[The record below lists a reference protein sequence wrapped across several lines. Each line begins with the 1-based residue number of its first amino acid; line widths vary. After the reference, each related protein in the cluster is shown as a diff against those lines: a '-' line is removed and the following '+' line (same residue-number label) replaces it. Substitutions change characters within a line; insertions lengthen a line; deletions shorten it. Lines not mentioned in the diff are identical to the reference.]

1 MTQRHSF
8 LAPPEKNSAVLYY
21 PSDLW
26 EDLKCLIIKL
36 ALSLERKNNSQIST
50 GISKAEDFVLL
61 LLNLIC
67 KMVIQSVNE
76 QPMYHLCF
84 LHFNPTKD

>member
-8 LAPPEKNSAVLYY
+8 LAPPKKNSAVLYY

-36 ALSLERKNNSQIST
+36 SLSLERK
-50 GISKAEDFVLL
+50 K
-61 LLNLIC
+61 
-67 KMVIQSVNE
+67 
-76 QPMYHLCF
+76 
-84 LHFNPTKD
+84 